1 MKLNGIPIP
10 TPENDIQI
18 DHVEIARVSRTAN
31 ARLTKDILAVKN
43 TFKITYNGLLPAD
56 ALTFINLFKAG
67 KPVFFEYKDVEGVK
81 MKEVYISSLPRS
93 IYTPKPEYT
102 KNITITLEE
111 V

>member
-18 DHVEIARVSRTAN
+18 DLVEIARISRTAS
-31 ARLTKDILAVKN
+31 ARLTKDILAVKARF
-43 TFKITYNGLLPAD
+43 TIIYNGLLTAD
-56 ALTFINLFKAG
+56 ALTFINVFKVG
-67 KPVFFEYKDVEGVK
+67 KPVIFEYKDVEGVQT
-81 MKEVYISSLPRS
+81 KEVYISSLPRS
-93 IYTPKPEYT
+93 IYNPKPEYT